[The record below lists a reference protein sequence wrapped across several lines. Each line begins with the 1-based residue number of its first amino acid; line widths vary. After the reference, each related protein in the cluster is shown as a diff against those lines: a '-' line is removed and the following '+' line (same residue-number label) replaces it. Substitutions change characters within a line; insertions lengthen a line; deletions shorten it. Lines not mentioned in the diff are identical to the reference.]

1 MGGDGTEGRAAAGGS
16 VGRTRGEREDTAV
29 KIWVDGGLRDTADA
43 TVSVLD
49 HGLTVGDGVFE
60 TLKSTRGHAF
70 ALTRHLRRLA
80 RSARGLALPEPA
92 RAEAARACQSVLD
105 ANPM

>member
-1 MGGDGTEGRAAAGGS
+1 M
-16 VGRTRGEREDTAV
+16 

-60 TLKSTRGHAF
+60 TLKTTGGTLSR
-70 ALTRHLRRLA
+70 
-80 RSARGLALPEPA
+80 
-92 RAEAARACQSVLD
+92 
-105 ANPM
+105 